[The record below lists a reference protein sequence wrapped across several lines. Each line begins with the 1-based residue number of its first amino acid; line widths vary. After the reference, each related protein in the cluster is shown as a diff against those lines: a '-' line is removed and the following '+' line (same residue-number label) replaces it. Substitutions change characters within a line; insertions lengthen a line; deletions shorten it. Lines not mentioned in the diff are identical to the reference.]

1 MNYDNIYEF
10 SVRMPPLIR
19 LGVESLSLGSRYA
32 QKMRCVATGSP
43 KPEVVIVKLKDGANT
58 FPTVKR

>member
-1 MNYDNIYEF
+1 
-10 SVRMPPLIR
+10 MPPLIR